1 MLMALAALLALLS
14 GFAALAAPV
23 LYLRRQRA
31 LACRANGLALSVV
44 AAGALL
50 AMAVNPDPGI
60 NATGLAALGGVIAV
74 AVLSFYSAAQESR
87 QRWGFALGLVANAC
101 VALALGYLVTG
112 FKIF

>member
-14 GFAALAAPV
+14 GVAALAAPV
-23 LYLRRQRA
+23 LYLRGQRA
-31 LACRANGLALSVV
+31 LACRANGLALSGV

-60 NATGLAALGGVIAV
+60 NALGLAALGMVIVLA
-74 AVLSFYSAAQESR
+74 ALSFHAAARESR
-87 QRWGFALGLVANAC
+87 QRWVFALGVVANAC